1 MSKKPI
7 HTDNAP
13 SAIGTY
19 SQAIESN
26 GLLFMSGQIPLD
38 PQTMEVVAGDFKARA
53 HRVFQNLRN
62 VAEAAGAT
70 LDQAIKVNVYLTDL
84 GDFADV
90 NSVMAEYF
98 NEPYPARAAVGV
110 ASLPKG
116 VDIEIEAVI
125 ALQ

>member
-1 MSKKPI
+1 MSKKTI
-7 HTDNAP
+7 HTEDAP

-19 SQAIESN
+19 SQAVAYN

-38 PQTMEVVAGDFKARA
+38 PASMEIVEGDFKARA
-53 HRVFQNLRN
+53 HRVFQNLGA
-62 VAEAAGAT
+62 VAEAAGT
-70 LDQAIKVNVYLTDL
+70 DLDRAVKVNVYLTDL
-84 GDFADV
+84 GNFAEV
-90 NSVMAEYF
+90 NEVMAQYF

-125 ALQ
+125 AL